1 MSAIAEGGDP
11 SRIPI
16 YMTAS
21 AMALVLVIVFA
32 GSLGRG
38 QAPSWLGAGAAALVI
53 SIIGILFAKYGGNFG
68 LPWQAYYIVPMLAA
82 VAIPPIVFRFGIWR
96 TIAYAVLALATAPLL
111 HAAFFYSLGWDD
123 YMPFLD
129 LPRLR

>member
-1 MSAIAEGGDP
+1 MSALAEGADP
-11 SRIPI
+11 GRIPF

-38 QAPSWLGAGAAALVI
+38 HAPSWPAAAAAAIVI
-53 SIIGILFAKYGGNFG
+53 SGIGILFAKYGANFG
-68 LPWQAYYIVPMLAA
+68 LPWQAFYIVPMLAA
-82 VAIPPIVFRFGIWR
+82 VAIPPIAFRFSFWR

-111 HAAFFYSLGWDD
+111 HAAFFYTVGWDD
-123 YMPFLD
+123 YMPFLS
-129 LPRLR
+129 LPRLG

>member
-1 MSAIAEGGDP
+1 MSALAEGSDP
-11 SRIPI
+11 GRIPI
-16 YMTAS
+16 YMTVS

-38 QAPSWLGAGAAALVI
+38 PAPGWIGAAVAAIVI
-53 SIIGILFAKYGGNFG
+53 SIIGILFAKYGARFG
-68 LPWQAYYIVPMLAA
+68 LPWQVYYIVPMLAA
-82 VAIPPIVFRFGIWR
+82 VAIPPVVFRFGFWR
-96 TIAYAVLALATAPLL
+96 TISYAALTLATAPLL
-111 HAAFFYSLGWDD
+111 HAVFFYGLGWDD